1 MTIVCVMVYLVNIRS
16 KTNDTRRKML
26 TLEQIKERLTESNL
40 MAVSKAA
47 GVHSNAL
54 YRLMNGGVK
63 PSYET
68 VKRLSDYLEG
78 KE

>member
-1 MTIVCVMVYLVNIRS
+1 
-16 KTNDTRRKML
+16 ML

-68 VKRLSDYLEG
+68 VKRLSDNPCRLRYGHQVAL
-78 KE
+78 